1 MSNALAE
8 VLSLAPFGIHVV
20 RKKISRLSSMDHNV
34 GLGDRAAYGLPRV
47 VELIFIKSNG
57 MEHIKLDL
65 SFPALPVEAVD
76 FAGGFDGL

>member
-34 GLGDRAAYGLPRV
+34 GLGDRAAYGLPRG

>member
-1 MSNALAE
+1 MSDALAE
-8 VLSLAPFGIHVV
+8 VLSFAPFGIHVV
-20 RKKISRLSSMDHNV
+20 RKKISRLSSMEHDI
-34 GLGDRAAYGLPRV
+34 GLGDRAAYRLPRV

-65 SFPALPVEAVD
+65 SFPALPVDAVD

>member
-1 MSNALAE
+1 MGDALTE

-20 RKKISRLSSMDHNV
+20 GKKISRLSSMEHDI
-34 GLGDRAAYGLPRV
+34 GLGDRAAYRLPRI

-57 MEHIKLDL
+57 LEHMKLDL
-65 SFPALPVEAVD
+65 SFPALPIDAVD

>member
-1 MSNALAE
+1 MGDALTE

-20 RKKISRLSSMDHNV
+20 RKKISRLSSMEHDV
-34 GLGDRAAYGLPRV
+34 GLGNRATYRLPRI

-65 SFPALPVEAVD
+65 SFPALPIDAVD